1 MNKRL
6 WKILWLR
13 YRPIIL
19 VLGVLT
25 LVVTVVGI
33 MQSLPYHDVL
43 TKAQFLAKY
52 GKSGNYDSYQDFV
65 EVETAYYLKTTGM
78 FPYSNG
84 GVIVSIFMLG
94 VAGLF
99 GALLTNIELQNGFD
113 TFCQRAGFTTNQV
126 YGARTLL
133 FSGVLVGLVTLNVLA
148 QVVAYFIRVPA
159 KYVGITP
166 SQVGLL
172 VVLNIVWILVLYLG
186 GQAIGTIFGHNWFA
200 LLLAIIL
207 VVFLVYGI
215 FGTPII
221 ATPAGFGFII
231 DPGTEYWLV
240 FGLGVGGLVLTGGLG
255 FLMNRFA
262 DRTRL
267 RSVFTV
273 PGTNVL
279 AFIAWAICWWL
290 SFDVTYNEKYT
301 VVNRPFKQD
310 LVIIAIAAVVW
321 FGGQWLVERR
331 NRAK

>member
-1 MNKRL
+1 M
-6 WKILWLR
+6 
-13 YRPIIL
+13 
-19 VLGVLT
+19 
-25 LVVTVVGI
+25 
-33 MQSLPYHDVL
+33 
-43 TKAQFLAKY
+43 
-52 GKSGNYDSYQDFV
+52 
-65 EVETAYYLKTTGM
+65 
-78 FPYSNG
+78 
-84 GVIVSIFMLG
+84 
-94 VAGLF
+94 
-99 GALLTNIELQNGFD
+99 
-113 TFCQRAGFTTNQV
+113 
-126 YGARTLL
+126 
-133 FSGVLVGLVTLNVLA
+133 
-148 QVVAYFIRVPA
+148 
-159 KYVGITP
+159 
-166 SQVGLL
+166 
-172 VVLNIVWILVLYLG
+172 
-186 GQAIGTIFGHNWFA
+186 
-200 LLLAIIL
+200 LLAIIL

-273 PGTNVL
+273 PGANVL

-301 VVNRPFKQD
+301 VVNRPLKQD